1 MSEIKIK
8 RRGRIVS
15 LTIGTAT
22 DDATPIRL
30 DDMAGGIISV
40 GTLSTAATTLQLYGA
55 TSEDGDYGRVYD
67 ASGSA
72 ADITLVPSSSASQ
85 VYSLPDAVYALPY
98 VRIVSGS
105 TNATSVASVVSLKS

>member
-22 DDATPIRL
+22 DAATAIRL

-40 GTLSTAATTLQLYGA
+40 APLPTAATTLQMYGA

-72 ADITLVPSSSASQ
+72 ADITLVPSSSATQ
-85 VYSLPDAVYALPY
+85 IYSLPDALYALPF

-105 TNATSVASVVSLKS
+105 TNATSVAAVVALKS

>member
-40 GTLSTAATTLQLYGA
+40 GALSTAATTLQLYVNTGGRAGHGA
-55 TSEDGDYGRVYD
+55 PCR
-67 ASGSA
+67 
-72 ADITLVPSSSASQ
+72 
-85 VYSLPDAVYALPY
+85 
-98 VRIVSGS
+98 
-105 TNATSVASVVSLKS
+105 

>member
-8 RRGRIVS
+8 RRVRIFF
-15 LTIGTAT
+15 LTIGTAAQ
-22 DDATPIRL
+22 DATPLRL

-55 TSEDGDYGRVYD
+55 TSEAGDYGRVYD

-105 TNATSVASVVSLKS
+105 TNATSVAAVVSLKS